1 MPKVA
6 LITALLANNI
16 FFSNIAVAET
26 DKPKFYASSAEAR
39 NLAKDMGIDSYVTYP
54 EQGDMAVF
62 TTTLNVDEGVSVP
75 RDKVVVT
82 HQIIADQYK
91 QLGEMGIFPRKP
103 DTVHLHI
110 DFIDGNDNRFQL
122 LSKKLAAKARA
133 SGLLLESLGLEFL
146 DDKYIHRYS
155 PHVLPKSYQ
164 IHLKINPDM
173 SAVMEQFL
181 LDATEMYLEAKL
193 DQTDSCL
200 YFHSYHAEDPKSD
213 SDPVDQY
220 PYLNK
225 ELIFLV
231 PNSVCGY
238 SHSYAENMVERLNQ
252 RISSEIEE

>member
-1 MPKVA
+1 MPKVT

-62 TTTLNVDEGVSVP
+62 TITLNVDEGVSVP
-75 RDKVVVT
+75 RDKVVAT

-110 DFIDGNDNRFQL
+110 DFIDGNDNGFQL
-122 LSKKLAAKARA
+122 LSKKLAEKARA

-164 IHLKINPDM
+164 IHLKINPDCQRLWNN
-173 SAVMEQFL
+173 SCWTQRKCTLKLNWIKWIAVYIFTPIMLRFQK
-181 LDATEMYLEAKL
+181 ATATL
-193 DQTDSCL
+193 
-200 YFHSYHAEDPKSD
+200 
-213 SDPVDQY
+213 
-220 PYLNK
+220 
-225 ELIFLV
+225 
-231 PNSVCGY
+231 
-238 SHSYAENMVERLNQ
+238 
-252 RISSEIEE
+252 